1 VPETS
6 LRNKALDFLARRE
19 YSVKELRNKISK
31 YSDNSE
37 EVGDVISELIKN
49 NLLSDERY
57 AQAVIQQKYQSGY
70 GPNHIEMYLREKGI
84 EQELF
89 NMHSDEFDW
98 VESCKDLAKK
108 KLRSKLPE
116 GKEKEKIL
124 RYLSY
129 RGFNYEIIKSALNNL
144 D

>member
-1 VPETS
+1 MNTATLIQS
-6 LRNKALDFLARRE
+6 L
-19 YSVKELRNKISK
+19 
-31 YSDNSE
+31 
-37 EVGDVISELIKN
+37 
-49 NLLSDERY
+49 
-57 AQAVIQQKYQSGY
+57 
-70 GPNHIEMYLREKGI
+70 IENPSQHYRDSSFYKTH

-124 RYLSY
+124 RFLSY

>member
-1 VPETS
+1 
-6 LRNKALDFLARRE
+6 
-19 YSVKELRNKISK
+19 
-31 YSDNSE
+31 
-37 EVGDVISELIKN
+37 
-49 NLLSDERY
+49 
-57 AQAVIQQKYQSGY
+57 
-70 GPNHIEMYLREKGI
+70 
-84 EQELF
+84 
-89 NMHSDEFDW
+89 MHSDEFDW

-124 RYLSY
+124 RFLSY

>member
-1 VPETS
+1 
-6 LRNKALDFLARRE
+6 
-19 YSVKELRNKISK
+19 
-31 YSDNSE
+31 
-37 EVGDVISELIKN
+37 
-49 NLLSDERY
+49 
-57 AQAVIQQKYQSGY
+57 
-70 GPNHIEMYLREKGI
+70 MYLREKGVA
-84 EQELF
+84 QELF

-98 VESCKDLAKK
+98 VEACTELAKK

-124 RYLSY
+124 RFLSY